1 MKQVDRHGTVKHR
14 DDVTA
19 RHWLWTEL
27 QNLPARQRDVLVL
40 RYYESRTESEA
51 ASILGC
57 SIPAV
62 KRRTNHGLRRLTS
75 HLGPDAVLIMQR
87 VAR

>member
-1 MKQVDRHGTVKHR
+1 MNQHATVAHR

-19 RHWLWTEL
+19 REWLDAGL
-27 QNLPARQRDVLVL
+27 RNLPARQRAALVL

-51 ASILGC
+51 AIILGC

-62 KRRTNHGLRRLTS
+62 KRRTHHGLRRLTS